1 MQMCY
6 PLLHTPTH
14 THTQQPHTQP
24 QAHSE
29 ADKSNALG
37 IVNHN
42 QNNRT
47 NEANVAHINNNGNN
61 NAMRGSVCVCKVKC
75 VEAEWKWSSVR
86 ICGWQCR
93 QCRLGCK
100 FKTQQRITLMWGK
113 NENTEI

>member
-1 MQMCY
+1 MRGELANLHNAKTKKKKQKRKMLCTILMKFIVCSCGHPTCKCVILCY
-6 PLLHTPTH
+6 TLPH

-61 NAMRGSVCVCKVKC
+61 NAMRGSVCVCV
-75 VEAEWKWSSVR
+75 
-86 ICGWQCR
+86 
-93 QCRLGCK
+93 
-100 FKTQQRITLMWGK
+100 
-113 NENTEI
+113 

>member
-1 MQMCY
+1 MHNFNEIYCVLLWSSHMQMCY

-14 THTQQPHTQP
+14 SHAHTQQPHTQP

-47 NEANVAHINNNGNN
+47 NEANVAHVNNNGNN
-61 NAMRGSVCVCKVKC
+61 NAMRGSVCVSVK
-75 VEAEWKWSSVR
+75 
-86 ICGWQCR
+86 
-93 QCRLGCK
+93 
-100 FKTQQRITLMWGK
+100 
-113 NENTEI
+113 

>member
-1 MQMCY
+1 MQMYY
-6 PLLHTPTH
+6 PLLHTHTPTWTH
-14 THTQQPHTQP
+14 TSSQQPHTQP

-61 NAMRGSVCVCKVKC
+61 NAMRGSVCVSVSVC
-75 VEAEWKWSSVR
+75 VE
-86 ICGWQCR
+86 
-93 QCRLGCK
+93 
-100 FKTQQRITLMWGK
+100 
-113 NENTEI
+113 